1 MAHRFAF
8 VNAEGN
14 IHGIVSPGSDDQYVH
29 LNTYQPSGDTAVIVP
44 DDLSDDTL
52 MVTGW
57 YDLDTNLWKT
67 RTVCPSLYH
76 VWANKQWELDSAAL
90 FIIIRSERNEKL
102 TASDYTQMSDSPLSS
117 SDQSLWAT
125 YRQALRDIPT
135 TYSDATSLDD
145 ITWPTK
151 PGA

>member
-57 YDLDTNLWKT
+57 YDLDTNQWKT
-67 RTVCPSLYH
+67 RAACPSLYH
-76 VWANKQWELDSAAL
+76 VWANKQWELDLVAL
-90 FIIIRSERNEKL
+90 FAVIRFKRDEKL
-102 TASDYTQMSDSPLSS
+102 MASDYTQMSDSPLSS

-125 YRQALRDIPT
+125 YRQTLRNIP
-135 TYSDATSLDD
+135 ATHDGETDLSK
-145 ITWPTK
+145 IVYPTR
-151 PGA
+151 PS